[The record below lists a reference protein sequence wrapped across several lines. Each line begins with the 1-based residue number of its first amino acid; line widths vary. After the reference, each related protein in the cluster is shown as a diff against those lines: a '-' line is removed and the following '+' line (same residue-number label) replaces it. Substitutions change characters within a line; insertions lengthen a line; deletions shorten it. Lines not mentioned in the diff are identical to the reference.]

1 MPIEASYAIST
12 ANELEQSQ
20 ATQSEQKSSG
30 DFAELLAQE
39 EANDTAFAETATLA
53 EASEY
58 ASAATETLNQAAVAE
73 SDEGKTEISESSLEK
88 PCIAQFMVMTG
99 CDFKTATRALYQY
112 ENWQDYLNDEN
123 RSIPDLSQAQQQLQA
138 ERQSGARSMVD
149 GSYGARNDYV
159 QPDPPEVTNPGQV
172 LPAFN
177 ESGEVSG
184 LGFYD
189 AEGTEKTTASLT
201 DRETI
206 LAHTDG
212 FHIGRVALDTFA
224 QKATGDSSARFEDLD
239 LQSLAEHFPSYAE
252 WTAQYGLEASVNGLE
267 ELAAQ
272 AETSEASASGIEDER
287 DAGVENWQLALL
299 TQKAQMTQMQY
310 TLA

>member
-73 SDEGKTEISESSLEK
+73 SDEGKTETSESSLEK

-99 CDFKTATRALYQY
+99 CDFKTATKALYQY

-149 GSYGARNDYV
+149 GSYGQYAVGFRDGGYLFHSVCYTQKDRATMMADEYNMLGDFASAGCVRLQVADAKWIFENCEVGTGVTVYDSPEAGALGKPAKAVEAITEENDNGWDPTD
-159 QPDPPEVTNPGQV
+159 PDPYNPW
-172 LPAFN
+172 
-177 ESGEVSG
+177 
-184 LGFYD
+184 
-189 AEGTEKTTASLT
+189 
-201 DRETI
+201 
-206 LAHTDG
+206 HT
-212 FHIGRVALDTFA
+212 
-224 QKATGDSSARFEDLD
+224 S
-239 LQSLAEHFPSYAE
+239 
-252 WTAQYGLEASVNGLE
+252 N
-267 ELAAQ
+267 
-272 AETSEASASGIEDER
+272 
-287 DAGVENWQLALL
+287 
-299 TQKAQMTQMQY
+299 
-310 TLA
+310 